1 MCTKS
6 WLNLSNKFIVER
18 ARQMLADGRART
30 QGKPEMKH
38 QMPIPEIVI
47 SAAEHRELLALA
59 MAGTGLGTDAADDLL
74 FKLERTRMLADQ
86 QMPVDVVRMGSTV
99 TYRPDNGDDREVTL
113 VLPAEADISEGRI
126 SVLTPVGTA
135 LIGLRTGQS
144 TTWTARNGRDHVL
157 RVLSVHQ
164 PAFAD

>member
-1 MCTKS
+1 M
-6 WLNLSNKFIVER
+6 
-18 ARQMLADGRART
+18 Q
-30 QGKPEMKH
+30 P
-38 QMPIPEIVI
+38 
-47 SAAEHRELLALA
+47 LALRHRRHPMPR
-59 MAGTGLGTDAADDLL
+59 MAP
-74 FKLERTRMLADQ
+74 RMLADQ

-157 RVLSVHQ
+157 
-164 PAFAD
+164 PA